1 MSDLKIVEDNLT
13 CPICYELFQNPKCLP
28 CQHTYCEGCLE
39 RVQKVS
45 KISCPECRAEASVP
59 AGGVKELPTSFVIS
73 RLLDELSLKKKAT
86 TEKKYKCGKCNDD
99 VPVVSYCGDCTTFL
113 CQSCRELHQRSK
125 IYGGHHVVPLA
136 EMKDHTPAILA
147 NHHSSE
153 TNNSVSQ
160 SHHSYVTVSD
170 NDGHDNAFPGTFT
183 ASEIQSV
190 QDQQNVIDH
199 VNAVST
205 LDGPTAGNV
214 ATLADTAH
222 RIFERSH

>member
-1 MSDLKIVEDNLT
+1 MWFDILCMLLSTNSSQGAGSHFVRVIWVCIVLLYFIIATTSVTFVLSIRSTMSDLKIVEDNLT

-153 TNNSVSQ
+153 TSKLIECDKEN
-160 SHHSYVTVSD
+160 
-170 NDGHDNAFPGTFT
+170 
-183 ASEIQSV
+183 
-190 QDQQNVIDH
+190 
-199 VNAVST
+199 
-205 LDGPTAGNV
+205 
-214 ATLADTAH
+214 
-222 RIFERSH
+222 